1 MSALSDFSATTLDG
15 REQDLAD
22 YQGQVV
28 LVVNTASQC
37 GLTPQFAGLETLY
50 EKYVDEGF
58 LVLGFPC
65 NQFAGQEPG
74 TADQIAAICRRNY
87 GVSFPMFAKIEV
99 NGDEAHPLYKWLRT
113 EDDVPGG
120 EEIEWNFTKFLI
132 GRDGHVIKRFAP
144 TVEPE
149 TLAQDIEDAL
159 VS

>member
-1 MSALSDFSATTLDG
+1 MPALSDFSATTLDG
-15 REQDLAD
+15 REKDLAV
-22 YQGQVV
+22 YQGKVV

-37 GLTPQFAGLETLY
+37 GLTPQFAGLEALY

-74 TADQIAAICRRNY
+74 TADQIGAFCRRNY

-99 NGDEAHPLYKWLRT
+99 NGDEAHPLYKWLRS
-113 EDDVPGG
+113 EKDALG
-120 EEIEWNFTKFLI
+120 EEIEWNFTKFLV
-132 GRDGHVIKRFAP
+132 GRDGHVIKRYAP

-149 TLAQDIEDAL
+149 TLAEDIEDAL
-159 VS
+159 AS

>member
-22 YQGQVV
+22 YQGKVV

-37 GLTPQFAGLETLY
+37 GLTPQFAGLEALY

-74 TADQIAAICRRNY
+74 TADQIGAFCQRTY
-87 GVSFPMFAKIEV
+87 GVSFPMFAKIDVHGE
-99 NGDEAHPLYKWLRT
+99 EAHPLYKWLRT
-113 EDDVPGG
+113 ENDALG
-120 EEIEWNFTKFLI
+120 EEIEWNFTKFLV
-132 GRDGHVIKRFAP
+132 GRDGHVIRRYAP
-144 TVEPE
+144 TAEPE
-149 TLAQDIEDAL
+149 ALAEEIEDAL
-159 VS
+159 AS